1 MGEDALPRPV
11 AKYLNGLPPERQ
23 EKIRALIYQ
32 VYQALKEG
40 AETEQI
46 IKLLA
51 DNLLLKPEDELAML
65 ESLARLGHP
74 LVPEI
79 LQVHFGGT
87 ADKSCQKTLKKA
99 FHLLK
104 TQGVEIPPGLV
115 KTDES
120 GLFKSTAI
128 PAQIKGYASRIE
140 GNGSRMVVLQ
150 LPRQGQSFNLFLA
163 LCNDVE
169 GFKDT
174 YAVLLTNKEAKKYL
188 TSTRQDMPGDLID
201 MPPAYVFK
209 ILEETYR
216 ANLDHTSDI
225 VGTYLRVRSDLEN
238 WLAEEP
244 VPDIHT
250 LLPVLDDREQYL
262 KHSKN
267 LSLEEDFLS
276 WHFNP
281 EELNPWL
288 QKIQEIETSPLI
300 LTQDQKVARIENV
313 IDEVIKE
320 LFPPGKRLIF
330 SRRLLEMAYYLD
342 QTGKPHLA
350 RQAQA
355 AGEDLERER
364 SLLERE
370 NPFLLGLL
378 MFPLKEMYDQTVAPE
393 AAKPQTQGHIL
404 TDF

>member
-11 AKYLNGLPPERQ
+11 AKYLTGLPPERQ

-32 VYQALKEG
+32 VHQALKEG
-40 AETEQI
+40 ADTEQI

-87 ADKSCQKTLKKA
+87 ADKSCQKALKKA

-104 TQGVEIPPGLV
+104 TQGVEIPPDLV
-115 KTDES
+115 KPDES
-120 GLFKSTAI
+120 GVLKFTPM

-169 GFKDT
+169 GFKDS
-174 YAVLLTNKEAKKYL
+174 YAVLLSNKEAKKYL
-188 TSTRQDMPGDLID
+188 TSTKQDIPGDLID
-201 MPPAYVFK
+201 LPAAYVFK
-209 ILEETYR
+209 ILEETYQ
-216 ANLDHTSDI
+216 ANPDHTSDS
-225 VGTYLRVRSDLEN
+225 VATYLRVRSVLEN

-244 VPDIHT
+244 APDIHT
-250 LLPVLDDREQYL
+250 LLPALDDREQYL

-281 EELNPWL
+281 EELSPWL
-288 QKIQEIETSPLI
+288 QKIQDIEKSPLV
-300 LTQDQKVARIENV
+300 LTPDQKVARIENV
-313 IDEVIKE
+313 VDEATKE
-320 LFPPGKRLIF
+320 LFPPEKRRLL

-342 QTGKPHLA
+342 RTGKPHLA

-355 AGEDLERER
+355 AGLDLERER